1 MKKPSIQPSPLTP
14 RRLPSTGEEKWV
26 FKGQVS
32 LVDVEVIVGPP
43 RAEGDEGRFEVL
55 SPEISFV
62 LYAGMFLTCRAFLF
76 YLTILIIAQRIR
88 N

>member
-1 MKKPSIQPSPLTP
+1 M
-14 RRLPSTGEEKWV
+14 
-26 FKGQVS
+26 
-32 LVDVEVIVGPP
+32 EVIVGPP

-76 YLTILIIAQRIR
+76 YLTVLIIAQRIR